1 MSRHRT
7 PGRAADRIAHG
18 RAFHLCE
25 TASLPFG
32 RTAAASRASGDTDRR
47 LPFDGGGLHAFGEVV
62 ADETRIRADN
72 VLSFPYQEKSAG
84 PAPSAPHAA
93 GFALP
98 A

>member
-1 MSRHRT
+1 M
-7 PGRAADRIAHG
+7 
-18 RAFHLCE
+18 
-25 TASLPFG
+25 
-32 RTAAASRASGDTDRR
+32 
-47 LPFDGGGLHAFGEVV
+47 

>member
-1 MSRHRT
+1 MR
-7 PGRAADRIAHG
+7 D
-18 RAFHLCE
+18 C
-25 TASLPFG
+25 LPPV
-32 RTAAASRASGDTDRR
+32 RPDRR
-47 LPFDGGGLHAFGEVV
+47 GLAGLRVHRPEVPFDGGGLHAFGEVV